1 MSKESLNESIFH
13 NGEVLEEGYFVEKIS
28 LIYLTD
34 LQTQGLGALSSAS
47 LIAGR
52 DPSSGEHHVVKG
64 TECAWGEAMVSLF
77 L

>member
-52 DPSSGEHHVVKG
+52 DPKQQ
-64 TECAWGEAMVSLF
+64 
-77 L
+77 